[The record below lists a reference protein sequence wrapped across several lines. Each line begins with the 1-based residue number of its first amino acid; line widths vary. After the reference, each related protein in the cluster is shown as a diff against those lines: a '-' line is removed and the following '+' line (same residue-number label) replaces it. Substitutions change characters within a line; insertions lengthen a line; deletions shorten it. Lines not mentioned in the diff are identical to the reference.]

1 MSWTQP
7 QCDNCW
13 VLENG
18 AREASR
24 VIHREV
30 ENCCSCG
37 RETVSGIYIRRN
49 PLECRYPQEV

>member
-1 MSWTQP
+1 MSWIQP

-24 VIHREV
+24 ITPDPET
-30 ENCCSCG
+30 CCTCG
-37 RETVSGIYIRRN
+37 TLTLSGIYIRRN